1 VSKEEEF
8 DVLHQLEAIA
18 NDAGKVID
26 DEWKALQMRLMQE
39 SRVISQ
45 NLFQDQGEAVSA
57 VLCVGY
63 QIDKEQFDAD
73 DGVEQIGPKG
83 SEYPTSGANSGYAR
97 MTPAVGVKLP
107 GEMYKFLSD
116 KTLVCS
122 LYEVT
127 NYVSLFMHVKYK
139 QSELIA
145 MTTPAGIAITLEPKN
160 GEAVQFYLKF
170 DIIDKD
176 IAKETLAKLSDKQ
189 REVIMELCEAQMIA
203 PELKAKHPKMW
214 NLMIEAI
221 KENGSN
227 AFLNGDDTEG
237 DE

>member
-1 VSKEEEF
+1 
-8 DVLHQLEAIA
+8 
-18 NDAGKVID
+18 
-26 DEWKALQMRLMQE
+26 
-39 SRVISQ
+39 
-45 NLFQDQGEAVSA
+45 
-57 VLCVGY
+57 
-63 QIDKEQFDAD
+63 
-73 DGVEQIGPKG
+73 
-83 SEYPTSGANSGYAR
+83 
-97 MTPAVGVKLP
+97 
-107 GEMYKFLSD
+107 
-116 KTLVCS
+116 
-122 LYEVT
+122 
-127 NYVSLFMHVKYK
+127 
-139 QSELIA
+139 

>member
-1 VSKEEEF
+1 MSKEEEF

-26 DEWKALQMRLMQE
+26 DEWRALQIRLMQE

-45 NLFQDQGEAVSA
+45 NLFKDQGKDVSA

-83 SEYPTSGANSGYAR
+83 SEYPTSGSNSGYAR

-107 GEMYKFLSD
+107 SEMYKFLSD

-145 MTTPAGIAITLEPKN
+145 MTTPAGIAITLEPKD
-160 GEAVQFYLKF
+160 GEPVQFYLRF
-170 DIIDKD
+170 EAIDKT

-214 NLMIEAI
+214 DLMIEAI

-227 AFLNGDDTEG
+227 AFLDGTDSEG

>member
-1 VSKEEEF
+1 VSKDAEF
-8 DVLHQLEAIA
+8 DVLHQLETIA
-18 NDAGKVID
+18 NDEGKVID
-26 DEWKALQMRLMQE
+26 NEWQALQMRLMQE
-39 SRVISQ
+39 SRVISS
-45 NLFQDQGEAVSA
+45 NLFSEKGDIVNA

-73 DGVEQIGPKG
+73 DGVEQIGPKS
-83 SEYPTSGANSGYAR
+83 SEYPATGPNSGYAR
-97 MTPAVGVKLP
+97 MTPAVGVKSATD
-107 GEMYKFLSD
+107 MYRFLSD

-145 MTTPAGIAITLEPKN
+145 MSTPAGIAIALEPKD
-160 GEAVQFYLKF
+160 GETVEFYIKF
-170 DIIDKD
+170 EKMDKQR
-176 IAKETLAKLSDKQ
+176 AKETLGKLSDKQ
-189 REVIMELCEAQMIA
+189 RAVIMEMCEAQMVA
-203 PELKAKHPKMW
+203 PDIKAQHPKMW
-214 NLMIEAI
+214 AMMIEAI

-227 AFLNGDDTEG
+227 AFLNGHDTEG

>member
-1 VSKEEEF
+1 MSKEEEF
-8 DVLHQLEAIA
+8 DVLHQLESIA
-18 NDAGKVID
+18 NDAGKVIE

-39 SRVISQ
+39 SRVISE
-45 NLFQDQGEAVSA
+45 NLFDDKGEEVSA

-63 QIDKEQFDAD
+63 QIDKDQFDAD
-73 DGVEQIGPKG
+73 DGVEQIGPKS
-83 SEYPTSGANSGYAR
+83 SEYPTLSPNSGYAR

-127 NYVSLFMHVKYK
+127 NFVSLFMHVKYK

-145 MTTPAGIAITLEPKN
+145 MTTPAGIAIALEPKD
-160 GEAVQFYLKF
+160 GDAVQFYLKF
-170 DIIDKD
+170 DIMDKD
-176 IAKETLAKLSDKQ
+176 LAKQTLGKLSDKQ
-189 REVIMELCEAQMIA
+189 RAVIMELCEAQMIA
-203 PELKAKHPKMW
+203 PEIKAKHPKMW
-214 NLMIEAI
+214 AMMIEAI

-227 AFLNGDDTEG
+227 AFLDGTNTEG